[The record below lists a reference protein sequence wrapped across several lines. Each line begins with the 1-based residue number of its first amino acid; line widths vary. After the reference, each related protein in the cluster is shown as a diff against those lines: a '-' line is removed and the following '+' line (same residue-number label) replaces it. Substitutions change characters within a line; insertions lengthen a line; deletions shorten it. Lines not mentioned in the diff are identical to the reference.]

1 MRHHQGELSLLY
13 AVCCLKGVR
22 WFAHQQRA
30 TAMCVVAF
38 RWMWERNPP
47 NVGSVV
53 RLQGWK
59 YSCCSC
65 WEPGGAL
72 QGLCSAGGLWVT
84 QGPSLSL
91 GKETLCCPSAHHIWQ
106 NRVLEPRTD
115 RRWLFWPRLRCS
127 VLRWDVMQCNEMPSG
142 TSRATLCVQV
152 PQQ

>member
-1 MRHHQGELSLLY
+1 
-13 AVCCLKGVR
+13 
-22 WFAHQQRA
+22 
-30 TAMCVVAF
+30 MCVVAF

-47 NVGSVV
+47 DVGSVV

-72 QGLCSAGGLWVT
+72 QGLCSAGGFWVT

-142 TSRATLCVQV
+142 TSRVTLCVQV